1 MLGQESARAL
11 PRQASLG
18 RAAADRAASRG
29 ASLLLAALLFGG
41 CAGVAD
47 VTGTATQTDLYQ
59 LRADL
64 TAVNQTVQR
73 TRTEAEALA
82 AQTERRARERATDEE
97 RRAQV
102 LTQRLDT
109 LTSAVTTLTGRVDDL
124 AARVDLLNRQSRA
137 TAAPSTITATPVP
150 PVSPPVPAVPAPI
163 VSSPIVSSPIV
174 PAPTVPSPTA
184 PAVAAAPAS
193 RPAPPAVTATPPAP
207 PPPSNG
213 GTMRPSTSALQPDDI
228 YQAAY
233 IDFSK
238 GSYSLAIAGFREF
251 LRRFPTHQLAGNAQY
266 WIGEANFSVA
276 RTHINDG
283 QTANAMT
290 ALEQAVLEYRKVIAN
305 YPRGEKAPTAI
316 YKEALALIELKQT
329 PLALTRLQY
338 LVDNFPQAQETP
350 LARERLLALQPR

>member
-1 MLGQESARAL
+1 VLGQESARAL
-11 PRQASLG
+11 PRQAPLAT
-18 RAAADRAASRG
+18 AAADRAASRG

-64 TAVNQTVQR
+64 TAVNQTLQR
-73 TRTEAEALA
+73 TRTETDALA
-82 AQTERRARERATDEE
+82 AQTERRARERAVDED
-97 RRAQV
+97 RRAQA

-109 LTSAVTTLTGRVDDL
+109 LTTAVTALTGRVDDL
-124 AARVDLLNRQSRA
+124 TARVDLLNRQSRA
-137 TAAPSTITATPVP
+137 TAPSTSTSTPSPAASAPATAAPPASVAAPTTRPVP
-150 PVSPPVPAVPAPI
+150 PPVM
-163 VSSPIVSSPIV
+163 
-174 PAPTVPSPTA
+174 
-184 PAVAAAPAS
+184 
-193 RPAPPAVTATPPAP
+193 ATP

-213 GTMRPSTSALQPDDI
+213 AAMRPSTSALQPDDI

-238 GSYSLAIAGFREF
+238 GSYALAIAGFREF
-251 LRRFPTHQLAGNAQY
+251 LRRFPTHPLAGNAQY
-266 WIGEANFSVA
+266 WIGEAHFSVA
-276 RTHINDG
+276 RAHINDG
-283 QTANAMT
+283 QMANATT
-290 ALEQAVLEYRKVIAN
+290 ALDQAVVEYRKVIAN

-338 LVDNFPQAQETP
+338 LVDNFPQAEETP
-350 LARERLLALQPR
+350 LARERLLALRPR